1 MKKIEYY
8 LLYFT
13 PQGNGQVVFRLAGE
27 SQNRSTPPL
36 SPNDFA
42 ALATVLAQKNLAFDP
57 VKRLFAS
64 SDTNDVLNPGTHLA

>member
-1 MKKIEYY
+1 MKKTEYY

-27 SQNRSTPPL
+27 SQDRSTPSLLP
-36 SPNDFA
+36 SDFA

-57 VKRLFAS
+57 AKRLFAS
-64 SDTNDVLNPGTHLA
+64 SDTNDVLNPGIHLA